1 MTNECMTDE
10 CMTNEY
16 IIDGHT
22 ADKKIIIGAVVNNR
36 PGVLMRVTELFT
48 KRCYNIDSLEVGVTD
63 DPAISRMT
71 IVATG
76 DEYTEG
82 QIVKQLS
89 KLHDVRRAA
98 IIPKECALV
107 REHMLIKLNV
117 APHTSAALTSMIA
130 SHGAK
135 VVDFSADTITAEV
148 TGEIKN
154 NDAFIAAA
162 RDFGILEVCRAG
174 AQALHRGTE
183 CL

>member
-1 MTNECMTDE
+1 MDTSKE
-10 CMTNEY
+10 
-16 IIDGHT
+16 
-22 ADKKIIIGAVVNNR
+22 KIIIGAVVNNH

-63 DPAISRMT
+63 NPAISRMT

-76 DEYTEG
+76 DAQTGE

-98 IIPKECALV
+98 IIPRECASV
-107 REHMLIKLNV
+107 REHMLVKLRVTPHASATSNTNT
-117 APHTSAALTSMIA
+117 APNTNAAPNTSAALTSMVNA
-130 SHGAK
+130 YGAK
-135 VVDFSADTITAEV
+135 VIDFSADSVTAEV
-148 TGEIKN
+148 TGEMES